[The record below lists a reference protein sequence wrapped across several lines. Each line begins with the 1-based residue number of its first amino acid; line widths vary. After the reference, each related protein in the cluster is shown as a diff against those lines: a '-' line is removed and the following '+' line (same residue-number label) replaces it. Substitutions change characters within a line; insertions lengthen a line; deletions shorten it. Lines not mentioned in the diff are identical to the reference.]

1 MKKKIKVILFCFFI
15 FSVKANNEIK
25 INLDTA
31 ENVFV
36 SETTNG
42 DTLFKHK
49 IYEVDEH
56 LVISDTIIIKTPEVE
71 FKTVIKEKN
80 GLRSILIPL
89 FALTFA
95 VIAIIIKRKN
105 NG

>member
-1 MKKKIKVILFCFFI
+1 MKTT
-15 FSVKANNEIK
+15 IK
-25 INLDTA
+25 IIVFCLLFSNVNANVNEVNLDTA
-31 ENVFV
+31 QNVFT

-42 DTLFKHK
+42 DTLTKHK
-49 IYEVDEH
+49 VFEIDDH
-56 LVISDTIIIKTPEVE
+56 LIICDTIIIKTPEVE

-95 VIAIIIKRKN
+95 VIAIILKRKN